1 MTSEWLSANSTLVTA
16 LAGLAST
23 VFVAIYMTRSNAHN
37 AEAERRHNARQLMLT
52 ERKCA
57 YEKMLQAFEEFDDT
71 LYMLRGNGFRRRGAA
86 RIRSTK
92 KVRALLERN
101 SKVDLAIQDLERELE
116 LIAPLEVVKACRVT
130 FRTLREKTQIF
141 MYEGDVRPQP
151 YNAHLAEA
159 VRLMRSD
166 LDRLMRLDYDKEIGN
181 PLDCSERDFMSLY
194 DEWLAPENMFSRQ
207 G

>member
-16 LAGLAST
+16 LAGMAST
-23 VFVAIYMTRSNAHN
+23 VFVAIYMTRSHSRS
-37 AEAERRHNARQLMLT
+37 AEAERRHSAQQLMLT
-52 ERKCA
+52 ERKSV
-57 YEKMLQAFEEFDDT
+57 YERMLHAFEEFDDT
-71 LYMLRGNGFRRRGAA
+71 VYMLRGSGFTGNRAA
-86 RIRSTK
+86 RLRSTK
-92 KVRALLERN
+92 GVRVLLDRN

-130 FRTLREKTQIF
+130 FRVLREKTQVL
-141 MYEGDVRPQP
+141 MDEGDVGPQP
-151 YNAHLAEA
+151 YNACLAET

-166 LDRLMRLDYDKEIGN
+166 LDNLMRMAIEKQVIS
-181 PLDCSERDFMSLY
+181 PLTCSERDFMSLY